1 VNTLEA
7 PDNEYR
13 AVFAVDKLNEGW
25 DVLNLF
31 DIVRLYDTRDAKN
44 GKPGNTTMSEA
55 QLIGRGARYCPFK
68 TSNEQPL
75 YQRKFD
81 DDIYNELR
89 ICEELY
95 YHSSYNPKYISEL
108 NTALVEIGIKAKEIS
123 ERQLTLKLDFQD
135 KPFYKTAH
143 VFLNKQVKN
152 TRSGVVALP
161 NTILDHTFKIYL
173 KTGFVKT
180 HIVFEKQDNTSAN
193 SKPKDFFLTDFGVPI
208 IRKALN
214 KLEFYN
220 FNNLK
225 NYLPNLT
232 SISDFITSQ
241 SYLGKI
247 KLEVTG
253 TEEQINNL
261 SPKDKLDIAIT
272 ILQQISTSIGSDQIQ
287 YKGSKEFFPYMLK
300 DKINDKTL
308 NFAVNE
314 SEDKEYGKSMCNP
327 SETSIHLDLSK
338 KNWYIFND
346 CFGTS
351 EEKHLIK
358 FIDKSYQKLKDK
370 YDEIYLIRNERF
382 FKIFNF
388 DDGKAT
394 EPDFVLFLIN
404 AKNKIK
410 LHYQIF
416 IEPKGN
422 HLLKQDA
429 WKESFLKSLQS
440 EHKLEQLWKD
450 KKYTVW
456 GMPFY
461 NEEFKKSEFETYF
474 NEIID

>member
-1 VNTLEA
+1 
-7 PDNEYR
+7 
-13 AVFAVDKLNEGW
+13 
-25 DVLNLF
+25 
-31 DIVRLYDTRDAKN
+31 
-44 GKPGNTTMSEA
+44 
-55 QLIGRGARYCPFK
+55 
-68 TSNEQPL
+68 
-75 YQRKFD
+75 
-81 DDIYNELR
+81 
-89 ICEELY
+89 
-95 YHSSYNPKYISEL
+95 
-108 NTALVEIGIKAKEIS
+108 LVEIGIKAKEIS